1 MVRKS
6 TPVPQPK
13 TLKVSVHIILENN
26 SRFVRGKSRSLKEI
40 EDYCL
45 SEYKAKK
52 LENDGWEYELTFQYE
67 HDEDLENQIEDLAV
81 EMSSEA
87 DSRNG
92 FIECHFSEVGTDRSW
107 L

>member
-40 EDYCL
+40 EDYIFAPYDMRKPDPKGC
-45 SEYKAKK
+45 EYQ
-52 LENDGWEYELTFQYE
+52 LTIPYETEQVLDAT
-67 HDEDLENQIEDLAV
+67 IEDIL
-81 EMSSEA
+81 
-87 DSRNG
+87 
-92 FIECHFSEVGTDRSW
+92 